1 MKKEDFD
8 KLVHRLRTQN
18 NRMTTNPIFLVQEKV
33 NGEMAVDRTVSIHL
47 TEAATDLWIAKNRH
61 NHAELS
67 IYVDSLFHCHEF
79 SALINALKAGE
90 ITMTKES

>member
-18 NRMTTNPIFLVQEKV
+18 NRMTVNPIFLVQEKTKV
-33 NGEMAVDRTVSIHL
+33 TVRTVSIHL
-47 TEAATDLWIAKNRH
+47 TEAATDLWIAENRH

-67 IYVDSLFHCHEF
+67 IYVDSLFRCHEF
-79 SALINALKAGE
+79 NALVKALKVGE